1 MNHKGKN
8 ENLRILVID
17 ESIERARMVNDSLRD
32 CGYVNVTIRTTDVPI
47 WELVHDLKPN
57 LILIDVES
65 PGRDTLE
72 QLTLIRDKQPTPVIL
87 LTRDQDLTSIRAAI
101 DSGVT
106 SYITAGIS
114 PDIVQPAIEV
124 ATSTFRMFESLRSEL
139 QVAKNSLSD
148 QKYIGK
154 AKGFLMESWGLNE
167 NQAHAYIRK
176 SAMDNKVKMAE
187 IAKKILQ
194 SKIV

>member
-1 MNHKGKN
+1 MNHIGEN

-17 ESIERARMVNDSLRD
+17 ESIDRARMVNDSLRD
-32 CGYVNVTIRTTDVPI
+32 CGYVNVTIRTTDVPL
-47 WELVHDLKPN
+47 WELVHNLKPN

-87 LTRDQDLTSIRAAI
+87 LTRDHDLNSIRAAI

-114 PDIVQPAIEV
+114 ADIVRPAIEV
-124 ATSTFRMFESLRSEL
+124 ATSTFRRFESLRSEL

-154 AKGFLMESWGLNE
+154 AKGFLMEAWGLNE

-187 IAKKILQ
+187 IARKILANR
-194 SKIV
+194 II